1 MKLCYGYEIAG
12 NGRDEINI
20 YKTLERAR
28 EEAEKQVE
36 KLADDET
43 MILFSAAA
51 DENGKLASNLFNIL
65 DSWRKSGSSH

>member
-20 YKTLERAR
+20 YKPLERAR

-51 DENGKLASNLFNIL
+51 DENGKLASNRFNIL
-65 DSWRKSGSSH
+65 EGRSGKK